1 MGASEGAMAQIAP
14 EGETRTLVVVRDV
27 QLECIIHRSAY
38 ASSSSKPSVAVVVL
52 HPYSWLGGCMY
63 DHVVQRLYSAFAGT
77 RQYNTV
83 LAYNSRG
90 VGRSSGRASVFGAKR
105 EVEDLMA
112 LCRFLQSNLTHPPD
126 RILLVGYSHGS
137 CVACG
142 ASRAVRLG
150 HLLRVAPTGKSGQ
163 HSSRPQGSLE
173 GVLSIDKAALGLPG
187 DDGHLLLGEPA
198 REEARDGGRV
208 RDRNESGEE
217 DLSRGGS
224 LLDKAVG

>member
-1 MGASEGAMAQIAP
+1 MGIERARGRWRRLRPRARQ
-14 EGETRTLVVVRDV
+14 G
-27 QLECIIHRSAY
+27 RS
-38 ASSSSKPSVAVVVL
+38 SPSSKPSVAVVVL

-142 ASRAVRLG
+142 
-150 HLLRVAPTGKSGQ
+150 T
-163 HSSRPQGSLE
+163 SLE
-173 GVLSIDKAALGLPG
+173 PCVLGICCVSPPLGNL
-187 DDGHLLLGEPA
+187 A
-198 REEARDGGRV
+198 STA
-208 RDRNESGEE
+208 
-217 DLSRGGS
+217 
-224 LLDKAVG
+224 